1 MYFCI
6 SLQQITIMKFKIHI
20 LISTLLF
27 CFVGCSFIPDELKT
41 AEKLIETAPDSAL
54 HILQNLPADRYKS
67 GESRALYGLLMI
79 RTLDKKLLPLKPDSL
94 LDFSISYYQKNPDHD
109 RLATCYLYK
118 GRSYKYNNLYEK
130 AIDYYLK
137 ALDEIQNQDNNL
149 LFGRI
154 YLDLGEIYNIQQDYG
169 LARDKFIAAYGYFT
183 KGEHQELAFYS
194 ILYAGRTYHEAKE
207 YSKADIHFRGIIP
220 QTADSIQKGALYQEM
235 GLNFFD
241 AGQLDSALIYYRQI
255 INYPNIGNN
264 RAVRY
269 YLLAG
274 LYYKMNYIDS
284 ALLYAK
290 KSIHDQPD
298 LRTQRECYRI
308 LTNSEFLN
316 GNMKEMSEYMNNY
329 VHLGDSLRKIDA
341 QTKGS
346 YIEAMHSTKKEAEKS
361 KSIIG
366 LLSLIVLLILGSAY
380 IIYQLIIRRSTLEKK
395 LIQES
400 YTEEKVGIHKKV
412 IEEKWA
418 ILQKQIEDRKIL
430 MMAEFRNA
438 GSQEREQQLR
448 KIYIELLHFTET
460 ELFLRDMDK
469 LLNGLITKLKNRY
482 NTLNEKEI
490 MLCCYLLLHIPTYDM
505 LILFDYKS
513 DDSLKS
519 LKRRLPKKI
528 KLENATLLEDFLL
541 SIISEN

>member
-1 MYFCI
+1 
-6 SLQQITIMKFKIHI
+6 MKFKIHI

-54 HILQNLPADRYKS
+54 HILQYLPADRYKS
-67 GESRALYGLLMI
+67 GESRALYGLLLAE
-79 RTLDKKLLPLKPDSL
+79 TLGKKKLPLEQDTL
-94 LDFSISYYQKNPDHD
+94 LDFSIDYYTNHPDGN
-109 RLATCYLYK
+109 RLATGYLYK
-118 GRSYKYNNLYEK
+118 GRIYKDRSQYEK
-130 AIDYYLK
+130 AMQYYMK
-137 ALDEIQNQDNNL
+137 AFDEIRNPNDNTL
-149 LFGRI
+149 LGRI
-154 YLDLGEIYNIQQDYG
+154 NYDLGDIYNIQNDYNE
-169 LARDKFIAAYGYFT
+169 ARKKYTIAHEYFSKAKF
-183 KGEHQELAFYS
+183 QLLAFYS
-194 ILYAGRTYHEAKE
+194 LYHIGRTYHAAKDYKTAE
-207 YSKADIHFRGIIP
+207 KYYKKILP
-220 QTADSIQKGALYQEM
+220 QARDSIQLGDLYQEI
-235 GLNFFD
+235 GLNFYD
-241 AGQLDSALIYYRQI
+241 SHNYDSALYYFHKSIKCPSIQFNPSI
-255 INYPNIGNN
+255 
-264 RAVRY
+264 RY
-269 YLLAG
+269 SSIAG
-274 LYYKMNYIDS
+274 LYFDIKQYDTAYFYASNAFGFNIDF
-284 ALLYAK
+284 
-290 KSIHDQPD
+290 
-298 LRTQRECYRI
+298 RTQRECYRI
-308 LTNSEFLN
+308 MANCEFIK
-316 GNMKEMSEYMNNY
+316 GNTQNVSIYMNKY
-329 VHLGDSLRKIDA
+329 VALGDSLRKVEA
-341 QTKGS
+341 QIKGS

-395 LIQES
+395 QIQES